1 MRMSP
6 VSGEWQNLHW
16 RLSVNIPSKPVIQ
29 DIRHSNMFRYFNTQL
44 ILLDVMM
51 PRMDGMTTLD
61 QLQEIPQ
68 RANTLLIFITA
79 KVQPDET
86 AQYMSL
92 AAVGVTAKPFDLME
106 LIAGIEHNRTHD
118 HEQ

>member
-1 MRMSP
+1 MAELALEIIGEYTIKTRD
-6 VSGEWQNLHW
+6 SGYKALKY
-16 RLSVNIPSKPVIQ
+16 VP
-29 DIRHSNMFRYFNTQL
+29 YFNTQI

-106 LIAGIEHNRTHD
+106 LIARIEHNRTHD